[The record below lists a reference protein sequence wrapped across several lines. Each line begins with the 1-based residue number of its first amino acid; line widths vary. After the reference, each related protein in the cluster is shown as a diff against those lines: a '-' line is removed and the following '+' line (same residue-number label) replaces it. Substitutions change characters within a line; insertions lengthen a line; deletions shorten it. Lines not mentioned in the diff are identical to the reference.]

1 MSSGGMSEEEKK
13 DVLYDEV
20 LNYAIRMGQISA
32 SLIQRK
38 YSIGYNRAARIMDLF
53 EERGIVGPA
62 KGSKPRD
69 VLVKYDDKG
78 EE

>member
-1 MSSGGMSEEEKK
+1 MGGSDQQK

-38 YSIGYNRAARIMDLF
+38 YSIGYNRAARIMDMF
-53 EERGIVGPA
+53 EEKGLVGPA

-69 VLVKYDDKG
+69 VLVKLEG
-78 EE
+78 SEEDQNE

>member
-1 MSSGGMSEEEKK
+1 
-13 DVLYDEV
+13 
-20 LNYAIRMGQISA
+20 MGQISA

-38 YSIGYNRAARIMDLF
+38 YSIGYNRAARIMDMF

-69 VLVKYDDKG
+69 VLVKL
-78 EE
+78 EENSEEME